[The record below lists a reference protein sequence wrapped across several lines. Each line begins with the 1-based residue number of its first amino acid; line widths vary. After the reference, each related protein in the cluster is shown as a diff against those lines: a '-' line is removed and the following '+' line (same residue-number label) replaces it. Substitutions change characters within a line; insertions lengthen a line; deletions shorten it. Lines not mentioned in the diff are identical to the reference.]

1 MVRNR
6 RRVPAAPSLDQKGC
20 AMSAADDVEFF
31 RRRSDQERALAR
43 DTDVAAIRRLH
54 LDLAER
60 YTQRLREA
68 VARKRANAAARP

>member
-68 VARKRANAAARP
+68 VARKQANAAARP

>member
-43 DTDVAAIRRLH
+43 DTDVKAIRRLH

>member
-1 MVRNR
+1 
-6 RRVPAAPSLDQKGC
+6 
-20 AMSAADDVEFF
+20 MSATDDAEFF

-68 VARKRANAAARP
+68 VARKQANAAARP